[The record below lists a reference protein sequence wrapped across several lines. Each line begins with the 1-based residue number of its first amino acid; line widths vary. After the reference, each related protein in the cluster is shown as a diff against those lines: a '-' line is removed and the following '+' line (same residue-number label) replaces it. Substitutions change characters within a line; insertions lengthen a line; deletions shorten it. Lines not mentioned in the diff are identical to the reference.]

1 MISRTLT
8 RLKATR
14 RLTSP
19 HPATWLALLVP
30 VFAWAQLTYP
40 GYFEFHSG
48 FVPIFNLND
57 LLYHLGDPA
66 WAPAIGQSHDVL
78 RGEGALP
85 YRVAAVACSLGASP
99 VTAVKWV
106 FAAGI
111 LAGALGMYGWARR
124 RLGSWPALVAE
135 AVYLFWPIALATVY
149 VRGALAEAVL
159 LGLIPWVL
167 WAADAAVDPGRKRSG
182 AALALALAT
191 TFWTQTGLALWLAA
205 LVLVYILV
213 QAYVQDPAGRADA
226 RTRRERAPL
235 VGLLGWA
242 GGVLLAGMGLLPVM
256 LEHGMGSSAPVVFT
270 DHLVYPYQ
278 LLQTGWGTEPSI
290 PGPYD
295 SLTFDLG
302 VVAFCLALLSV
313 LPLGGS
319 TSDSRGDALDSNL
332 GSRTAIRRTQII
344 AAAAVL
350 VTVLLSTILTAGLW
364 GLLPGLARTLS
375 YPWQLLLLAAPWLAW
390 LAGMG
395 ARVLSGLF
403 SRELG
408 TASSSNRELKAL
420 SLSAALIALVL
431 LGSYAYLNPPVIPS
445 PAGEAPVAIFGENEI
460 ALLDATVMGAP
471 GPGGRAVITARWQAL
486 RPLDSDYTIFV
497 HAVTPD
503 GTRWAQVDTMPQSGR
518 LPTTQWRPGQ
528 VVTDSYVLTFSSDA
542 PVARDYRYLLGLY
555 LWQTG
560 QRLSARTFEDPRQ
573 GDDKAVLVP

>member
-8 RLKATR
+8 RLKPTR

-19 HPATWLALLVP
+19 HPATWLALLLP

-57 LLYHLGDPA
+57 LLHHLGDPA
-66 WAPAIGQSHDVL
+66 WAPVIGQSYDVL

-85 YRVAAVACSLGASP
+85 YRMAAIACSLGATP
-99 VTAVKWV
+99 VTAVKWI
-106 FAAGI
+106 FAASI

-124 RLGSWPALVAE
+124 RLGSWPALIAE

-182 AALALALAT
+182 IALALALAA
-191 TFWTQTGLALWLAA
+191 TFWTQAGLAVWLAA

-213 QAYVQDPAGRADA
+213 QAYVRDPAGQADA
-226 RTRRERAPL
+226 GTRRVRAPL

-242 GGVLLAGMGLLPVM
+242 GGVLLGGLGILPVM
-256 LEHGMGSSAPVVFT
+256 LGRGMGRSSPVVFT

-290 PGPYD
+290 PSPYD

-302 VVAFCLALLSV
+302 VVAFCLAVFSV
-313 LPLGGS
+313 LPLGGL
-319 TSDSRGDALDSNL
+319 TTDSRCDARDTSL

-350 VTVLLSTILTAGLW
+350 LMVTLSTTLTAGLW
-364 GLLPGLARTLS
+364 DLLPGLAQTLS

-390 LAGMG
+390 LAGLG
-395 ARVLSGLF
+395 AHVLAGLF
-403 SRELG
+403 SKEPG
-408 TASSSNRELKAL
+408 SATISNRELKAL

-431 LGSYAYLNPPVIPS
+431 LGSYAYLNPAVIPN
-445 PAGEAPVAIFGENEI
+445 PTAGAPVAIFGENEI
-460 ALLDATVMGAP
+460 ALLDATVRGAP
-471 GPGGRAVITARWQAL
+471 GPGGRAVVTARWQAL
-486 RPLDSDYTIFV
+486 RPLDTDYTIFL
-497 HAVTPD
+497 HAVTLD
-503 GTRWAQVDTMPQSGR
+503 GTRWAQIDTMPQSGK

-528 VVTDSYVLTFSSDA
+528 VVTDSYVLTFNPDA

-560 QRLSARTFEDPRQ
+560 QRLPA
-573 GDDKAVLVP
+573 GADDKAVLAP